1 LKELQA
7 TEDSP
12 EARATIPSLELKDL
26 KRESTEYPIS
36 VTKNEGDSGITVV
49 RHELGSTSG
58 IAYVNLAVDLSSLS
72 VDDIPLLPLFTR
84 VMMETGAGKYDQV
97 ALSRRIGTHT
107 GGISVNLLTT
117 GVHPEGS
124 DEHKVIPGNNF
135 QTKLVVKGK
144 ATSEKTGMLFDLMHL
159 ILTDAK
165 LDSKSRIIE
174 ILKENKARMESQV
187 SGR

>member
-1 LKELQA
+1 
-7 TEDSP
+7 
-12 EARATIPSLELKDL
+12 
-26 KRESTEYPIS
+26 
-36 VTKNEGDSGITVV
+36 
-49 RHELGSTSG
+49 
-58 IAYVNLAVDLSSLS
+58 
-72 VDDIPLLPLFTR
+72 
-84 VMMETGAGKYDQV
+84 
-97 ALSRRIGTHT
+97 
-107 GGISVNLLTT
+107 
-117 GVHPEGS
+117 
-124 DEHKVIPGNNF
+124 VIPGNNF